1 MFFGRDSGY
10 RADVSCLEN
19 RAAYLLLK
27 RGMGFFRRIMP
38 LLLIL
43 TVVVGVASATAAPV
57 SKRVQ
62 NVRAFLEQGNFSL
75 AISASQALL
84 KTHVSNDER
93 FQLLSVLAQ
102 AEEMSASFNGYENVN
117 DAVHAYQSLR
127 KEFPKRANAADILWR
142 IAWLYWKGQD
152 LDRADLTTQVLL
164 QQHPHSR
171 EAKKASL
178 LRARIL
184 IKKGAYAQARGV
196 LLSYYGLGSNISA
209 REEAEGLAWMAVI
222 DRADG
227 RGKQAFKTMQN
238 SYASIPSVIEQDPS
252 LYAVYIQLL
261 AKYGPQ
267 DEALHHADQFVKRYI
282 SDPAAP
288 AVRLLQ
294 ADLLE
299 QQGDDKGASDIYGV
313 LADRYRDF
321 SVGKKALMR
330 QLVMQYQGVKDKRKL
345 RAMLHTLAS
354 VSATNQMSDI
364 ETEAQLYEARIL
376 VHLAKLDDKQRG
388 KMDDRA
394 IGLYALAASST
405 HKRFAAPAVKEGSAL
420 LQQRLQENLDHQR
433 WLQAV
438 VLWRR
443 YPQLRSGYGPRL
455 SFAIAHAYMQLLDF
469 THAEPI
475 LEDLYSKAKDTVWGQ
490 RVMLERA
497 KLWLQ
502 RGDSDGV
509 NKVMH
514 WLAGHEYT
522 LYRQDLL
529 LMVVRMQVKQKA
541 FPAALQTLSGV
552 HVDDLT
558 PALMGDYWHA
568 SALVNMGLKRWHVAA
583 NAWGHLAEMSKGDS
597 HWHYM
602 RSQAQ
607 VLLNGEETAAAE
619 RVLLQIPEKLRD
631 PSWMFAMASALHELG
646 RFNEA
651 TEYLQKLAGADPA
664 NNYTTRARM
673 MLAEQRA
680 DQLERQQQER

>member
-1 MFFGRDSGY
+1 
-10 RADVSCLEN
+10 
-19 RAAYLLLK
+19 
-27 RGMGFFRRIMP
+27 MGLFRRIIL
-38 LLLIL
+38 LLLIFAVTAGTAL
-43 TVVVGVASATAAPV
+43 AASAPV

-102 AEEMSASFNGYENVN
+102 AEEMNASFNGYENVN

-152 LDRADLTTQVLL
+152 MDRADLTTQVLL
-164 QQHPHSR
+164 QQHPKSP

-184 IKKGAYAQARGV
+184 IKKGAYAKARGV
-196 LLSYYGLGSNISA
+196 LLSYYGLGSDISA

-227 RGKQAFKTMQN
+227 RGEQAFKTMQN
-238 SYASIPSVIEQDPS
+238 SYASIPSVIEQDSS
-252 LYAVYIQLL
+252 LYATYIQLL
-261 AKYGPQ
+261 AKYGSK

-288 AVRLLQ
+288 TIRLLRG
-294 ADLLE
+294 DLLE
-299 QQGDDKGASDIYGV
+299 QQGAYQAASDIYGV
-313 LADRYRDF
+313 LADRYRHS
-321 SVGKKALMR
+321 SVGKKARMR
-330 QLVMQYQGVKDKRKL
+330 QLVMQYQKIKDKGKL
-345 RAMLHTLAS
+345 RAILRTLTRI
-354 VSATNQMSDI
+354 SAANQMSDI
-364 ETEAQLYEARIL
+364 ETEAQLYQARIL
-376 VHLAKLDDKQRG
+376 AHLAGLDEKQQG
-388 KMDDRA
+388 KIDDRA
-394 IGLYALAASST
+394 IGLYALAAASSRQ
-405 HKRFAAPAVKEGSAL
+405 RFALPAVKEGSAL
-420 LQQRLQENLDHQR
+420 LRQRLHETLDHQQ

-443 YPQLRSGYGPRL
+443 YPQLRSGAGPRL

-469 THAEPI
+469 AHAEPI

-490 RVMLERA
+490 RVILERA

-509 NKVMH
+509 DKVMH

-529 LMVVRMQVKQKA
+529 LMVVRMQVKQQA
-541 FPAALQTLSGV
+541 FPAALHTLKDI
-552 HVDDLT
+552 HVEDLT
-558 PALMGDYWHA
+558 PALMGDYWHT
-568 SALVNMGLKRWHVAA
+568 SALVNMGLQRWHVAA
-583 NAWGHLAEMSKGDS
+583 DAWRHLADMSKGDV
-597 HWHYM
+597 HWHYI
-602 RSQAQ
+602 RSQAGA
-607 VLLNGEETAAAE
+607 LLNGEETATAE
-619 RVLLQIPEKLRD
+619 RALLQIPEKMRD

-680 DQLERQQQER
+680 DQLERRQQER